1 MIAAEQDRHD
11 SAVGTE
17 FEKPFKHFLRMITA
31 AEMKLFEGVAVED
44 GGLGG
49 TEQRHDLG
57 GITNEGRR
65 MSEMEI

>member
-1 MIAAEQDRHD
+1 
-11 SAVGTE
+11 
-17 FEKPFKHFLRMITA
+17 MITA